1 MPEKI
6 EQLFL
11 YLQERCLWQFYSR
24 SWDREDNISA
34 ICENLIKLLTGKKVI
49 QETPEDRCHY
59 ADAVLLA
66 DQVKTK
72 FPWILQLSDAERR
85 DVIEGA
91 FGKVM
96 DVAVTNSRNAEINNE
111 NY

>member
-11 YLQERCLWQFYSR
+11 YLQERCLWQFHSR
-24 SWDREDNISA
+24 AWDREDNISVT
-34 ICENLIKLLTGKKVI
+34 CEDLIRLLTGEKVTR
-49 QETPEDRCHY
+49 ETPEERCHY

-66 DQVKTK
+66 DQVKAK

-85 DVIEGA
+85 EVIEGA

-96 DVAVTNSRNAEINNE
+96 EVAVTNSRNGELNNE